1 MSENTKGA
9 GIDLLAKA
17 KQDLAD
23 NMADRGIGAIIWD
36 NATAGFHYLPELEL
50 PLKDGQETPDTVRIM
65 GIYDYNGSLFL
76 IEEDKAGVNIND
88 FYNHDTEVKPVV
100 VTLTPD
106 ISAGEFGNP
115 REHPGF
121 TQDGDL
127 EEWLAIADC
136 YFEALAEENPEE

>member
-1 MSENTKGA
+1 MSENTKSA

-36 NATAGFHYLPELEL
+36 NASAGFHYLPELEL
-50 PLKDGQETPDTVRIM
+50 PLKEGQENPDTVRIM
-65 GIYDYNGSLFL
+65 GIYDYKGALYL
-76 IEEDKAGVNIND
+76 IEEDNSGININD
-88 FYNHDTEVKPVV
+88 FYNHDTEAKPVV

-106 ISAGEFGNP
+106 IAGGEFGDP
-115 REHPGF
+115 AGKPGF

-127 EEWLAIADC
+127 EEWLAVADC
-136 YFEALAEENPEE
+136 YFEALAEDNPEN